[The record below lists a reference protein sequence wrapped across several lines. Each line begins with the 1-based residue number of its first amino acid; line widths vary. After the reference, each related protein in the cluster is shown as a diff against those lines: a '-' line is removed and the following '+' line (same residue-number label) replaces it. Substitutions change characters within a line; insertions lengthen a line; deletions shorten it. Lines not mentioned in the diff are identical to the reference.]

1 MTDACTSP
9 LSLAVF
15 ADKPAAVEALAE
27 RVVEAAAVAIAE
39 RGCFRL
45 ALSGGSTP
53 RPLYERLASTELQGR
68 IDWSKVVVTFCDDR
82 CVAADSPDSNLRL
95 VRESLLEGLDATP
108 AEVIALDG
116 TLAPGEAAADLAARL
131 GQEPIDLA
139 VLGMG
144 DDGHT
149 ASLFPGGAELT
160 SDAPTAEAT
169 TSPKGVAERVTLS
182 VAALE
187 RARERVFLVTGAGKA
202 GPMAQVVAELGSTPA
217 LPAAIVAARGTRS
230 RWFLDEAAAAEL
242 PEKSGLS
249 DFGMIGLAVMGRN
262 LAMNVLDSGFDVAAW
277 NLEPELARSA
287 RAESGDSLVTTAS
300 LAELVATLERPRRLM
315 MMIQAGAPVDS
326 VLEALLP
333 LLDEGDVVI
342 DGGNSWFQDT
352 RRRERRAAE
361 AGIRFIGVGVSG
373 GEEGARR
380 GPALMPGGAA
390 DAYARIRPVLEA
402 IAAKTEHGPCVT
414 HVGED
419 GAGHFV
425 KMVHNGI
432 EYADM
437 QFIAEAYDLL
447 GRGLGMA
454 PPELASTFRAWNEG
468 ELESFLIEIT
478 ASIFETSDG
487 AGGWLVDRVLDRA
500 GQKGTGRMTASI
512 ALELGVAIPSI
523 AAAIDAR
530 VLSSRKE
537 TRERFEPLLAGPGDD
552 ADADITVEDV
562 EAALFA
568 SKVCAYAQ
576 GMELI
581 AAGAAAFDWTVDP
594 AEISRIWTG
603 GCIIRARF
611 LETMMRAW
619 REAPGLENL
628 LVAEDVRAAVDRRQ
642 GAWRRVVAAAQLRGI
657 PVPGMAAS
665 LAYYDALRTARLP
678 QNLVQ
683 AQRDAFG
690 AHTYRTVDDPGGP
703 AVHSDWL
710 A

>member
-1 MTDACTSP
+1 MTDASTPP

-15 ADKPAAVEALAE
+15 ADKLAAVEALAE
-27 RVVEAAAVAIAE
+27 RVIEAAAEAIAV
-39 RGCFRL
+39 RGRFRL

-53 RPLYERLASTELQGR
+53 RPLYERLASSELQGR
-68 IDWSKVVVTFCDDR
+68 IDWSRVVVTFCDDR
-82 CVAADSPDSNLRL
+82 CVPTDSPDSNLRL
-95 VRESLLEGLDATP
+95 VRESLLDGLATSP

-116 TLAPGEAAADLAARL
+116 TLAPAEGAADLAARL
-131 GQEPIDLA
+131 GEEPIDLA

-149 ASLFPGGAELT
+149 ASLFPAGAELT
-160 SDAPTAEAT
+160 SGAPTAEAT

-202 GPMAQVVAELGSTPA
+202 GPMAQVVTELGTTPV
-217 LPAAIVAARGTRS
+217 LPAAIVAARGARS

-242 PEKSGLS
+242 PEGSGLA

-262 LAMNVLDSGFDVAAW
+262 LAMNVLDNEFDTAAW

-287 RAESGDSLVTTAS
+287 RAESGGRLVTTAS
-300 LAELVATLERPRRLM
+300 LAELVASLERPRRLM

-373 GEEGARR
+373 GEEGARN

-390 DAYARIRPVLEA
+390 DAYARISPVLEA

-414 HVGED
+414 HVGQD

-454 PPELASTFRAWNEG
+454 PPALASTFRTWNEG

-478 ASIFETSDG
+478 ASIFETPDG

-537 TRERFEPLLAGPGDD
+537 TRERFEPLLEGPCDAAG
-552 ADADITVEDV
+552 ADITIEDV

-581 AAGAAAFDWTVDP
+581 GAGAAAFEWTVDP
-594 AEISRIWTG
+594 AEIARIWTG

-619 REAPGLENL
+619 RATPELENL
-628 LVAEDVRAAVDRRQ
+628 LVAEDVRAAVDSRQ
-642 GAWRRVVAAAQLRGI
+642 AAWRRVVAAAQLQGI

-690 AHTYRTVDDPGGP
+690 AHTYRTVDDPDGP